1 MINYKNYDLMKE
13 CLFETF
19 QVYEETLDVADY
31 VPGKHVEKIH
41 KWIYKSMKKK
51 QRQIDKEDR
60 KYKKSLKKLIKLG
73 FVIDTT
79 SQGYVLGNI
88 DPSYVNFYRALG
100 VMSGHSPT
108 VTSPENVAE
117 DNIII
122 AEANSSVES
131 VAEEN
136 TVNNEAHAEGDANA
150 EENK

>member
-1 MINYKNYDLMKE
+1 M
-13 CLFETF
+13 
-19 QVYEETLDVADY
+19 
-31 VPGKHVEKIH
+31 EKIH

-100 VMSGHSPT
+100 GMPGHSPT

-117 DNIII
+117 ENIII
-122 AEANSSVES
+122 TEANSSVES
-131 VAEEN
+131 VAEER
-136 TVNNEAHAEGDANA
+136 TPNEDKAEGDINV
-150 EENK
+150 